1 MTENGLA
8 SQMVTQNTAVPWSQ
22 SSAEVVTPSQ
32 LRDVM
37 SQFATGVVVLT
48 VGGIH
53 IHGMTANA
61 FSSVSLE
68 PPLVLCCVARTAI
81 MHQAITATGRFAVSV
96 MAAEQEDWARYF
108 ADKTRPL
115 GATQFDAVNWTPGRH
130 TGAPLLTGSLAW
142 LECEL
147 TESYEHGDHSVFL
160 GTVLDSSR
168 GHGGNSLLFFDGGF
182 HHFAGGDR

>member
-1 MTENGLA
+1 MTGNGRVP
-8 SQMVTQNTAVPWSQ
+8 QMATRNAAVPWLG
-22 SSAEVVTPSQ
+22 ADPVTPPQ

-48 VGGIH
+48 VGGTH

-68 PPLVLCCVARTAI
+68 PPLVLCCVAHTAV
-81 MHQAITATGRFAVSV
+81 MHHAITATGRFAISV
-96 MAAEQEDWARYF
+96 MAAEQEKCARYF

-115 GATQFDAVNWTPGRH
+115 GRAQFDVVNWTPGRH
-130 TGAPLLTGSLAW
+130 TGAPLLADSLAW

-147 TESYEHGDHSVFL
+147 AGLHEHGDHSVFL
-160 GTVLDSSR
+160 GTVLYSSR
-168 GHGGNSLLFFDGGF
+168 GHGRNGLLFFDGGF
-182 HHFAGGDR
+182 HRIADRDR